1 MKSQR
6 ENMRFHKEVK
16 FQVWGKLTMK
26 NHNKMSR
33 FAAIAAVAALTV
45 TGLSILPE
53 SAIETKAASLT
64 GQNAQSI
71 TSQMTI
77 GWNLGNTLDV
87 ATTGLKSTTAPG
99 KFVTKWGNPE
109 PTQELFDTVK
119 AGGFNTVRI
128 PTTWYEHLEYDESSQ
143 MYVVNESWMDYVKQ
157 TVDYAY
163 NQDMFVILNV
173 HHEDFI
179 NEKVFTDETYAV
191 AAKKLGDIWTQVSET
206 FADYDQH
213 LIFEGMNEPRQTGN
227 PSVNEWG
234 NGTGDNGYTTQYINN
249 LNAVFVNTVRSQGSS
264 ANQERLLMLPGYCA
278 SSDSTAIRNIE
289 IPANAGNVALSVHA
303 YLPYYFTMATDSK
316 AVHEFPGKSGWGE
329 DYEYSLTTFFNNMKQ
344 ISAEKNTPIII
355 GEFSASDFD
364 NTESRVNWAKSYLSK
379 AKDAGI
385 PCVLWDNNV
394 VSVNNG
400 EAHGYVYRLTNTW
413 YTQSAPVIEAMMGVY
428 GITPTL
434 PAYEEYVSPEFS
446 WDKVPKDETWVELF
460 RSAKGL
466 DLEAWKPSALGQ
478 WKQYANENYDFV
490 MIYETAGEP
499 ALVLQDEAKE
509 TWNYVSASDTDTP
522 FLAYFTYEDLLSAI
536 EGTDV
541 TLEEED
547 NLYMS
552 AMAQDLK
559 VYGVYAVPKN
569 GAEVPT
575 ETETDTES
583 EPLPIE
589 TGDVNQDGTVSLL
602 DIITLQKFLLGK
614 PTGQQVMLNAD
625 MNHDSIL
632 NIYDLILLKKQ
643 LLKVR

>member
-1 MKSQR
+1 
-6 ENMRFHKEVK
+6 
-16 FQVWGKLTMK
+16 MK
-26 NHNKMSR
+26 NFNKKGR
-33 FAAIAAVAALTV
+33 FTAIAAVAALTV
-45 TGLSILPE
+45 TGFSILPE
-53 SAIETKAASLT
+53 SAIETNAAALT
-64 GQNAQSI
+64 GQSAQQI

-99 KFVTKWGNPE
+99 KFVTKCGNPE
-109 PTQELFDTVK
+109 TTQELFDTVK

-143 MYVVNESWMDYVKQ
+143 MYVVNSEWMDYVKK

-191 AAKKLGDIWTQVSET
+191 AAKKLGDIWTQVADT

-234 NGTGDNGYTTQYINN
+234 NGTEDNGYTTQYINN
-249 LNAVFVNTVRSQGSS
+249 LNSVFVNTVRNQGS
-264 ANQERLLMLPGYCA
+264 AENQERVLMLPGYCA
-278 SSDSTAIRNIE
+278 SSDATAIRNIA
-289 IPANAGNVALSVHA
+289 IPDNAGNVALSVHA
-303 YLPYYFTMATDSK
+303 YLPYYFTMATDNK

-329 DYEYSLTTFFNNMKQ
+329 DYEYSLTTFFNNLKQ
-344 ISAEKNTPIII
+344 ISAEKNTPVII

-364 NTESRVNWAKSYLSK
+364 NTESRCNWAKSYLSK

-394 VSVNNG
+394 VSISNG

-413 YTQSAPVIEAMMGVY
+413 YPQSAPVIEAMMSVY

-446 WDKVPKDETWVELF
+446 WDKIEIGEDWKELY
-460 RSAKGL
+460 RAKNGL
-466 DLEAWKPSALGQ
+466 ELEAWKPSILGQ

-490 MIYETAGEP
+490 MIYDTAGDP
-499 ALVLQDEAKE
+499 TLVLQNEAQE
-509 TWNYVSASDTDTP
+509 TWNYVYASDTDTP
-522 FLAYFTYEDLLSAI
+522 FVARFTYDDLLSAI
-536 EGTDV
+536 DGV
-541 TLEEED
+541 IALEEED

-552 AMAQDLK
+552 ATAESLT
-559 VYGVYAVPKN
+559 VYGVYAVPKA
-569 GAEVPT
+569 GAELPAES
-575 ETETDTES
+575 ETEP
-583 EPLPIE
+583 EPKPFPVP
-589 TGDVNQDGTVSLL
+589 GDVNLDGYCTIT
-602 DIITLQKFLLGK
+602 DIILLQKYLLGRE
-614 PTGQQVMLNAD
+614 TLSEEGFVYAD
-625 MNHDSIL
+625 INSDYKV
-632 NIYDLILLKKQ
+632 NIYDFVLLKKQ
-643 LLKVR
+643 LLNK

>member
-1 MKSQR
+1 
-6 ENMRFHKEVK
+6 
-16 FQVWGKLTMK
+16 MK
-26 NHNKMSR
+26 NFNKKGR
-33 FAAIAAVAALTV
+33 FTAIAAVAALTV
-45 TGLSILPE
+45 TGFSVLPE
-53 SAIETKAASLT
+53 SAIETNAASLT
-64 GQNAQSI
+64 GQNAQQI

-87 ATTGLKSTTAPG
+87 ATTGLKSTTAPS

-143 MYVVNESWMDYVKQ
+143 MYVVNSEWMDYVKK

-179 NEKVFTDETYAV
+179 NEKIFTDETYAV
-191 AAKKLGDIWTQVSET
+191 AAKKLGDIWTQVSDT

-249 LNAVFVNTVRSQGSS
+249 LNSVFVNTVRSQGSS
-264 ANQERLLMLPGYCA
+264 ANQERVLMLPGYCA
-278 SSDSTAIRNIE
+278 SSDFTAIRNIE
-289 IPANAGNVALSVHA
+289 IPQNAGNVALSVHA
-303 YLPYYFTMATDSK
+303 YLPYYFTMATDDK
-316 AVHEFPGKSGWGE
+316 AVHEFPGQSGWGE
-329 DYEYSLTTFFNNMKQ
+329 NYESSLQTFFDGLKTI
-344 ISAEKNTPIII
+344 ISEKNTPIII

-379 AKDAGI
+379 AKDANI

-394 VSVNNG
+394 VSISNG

-413 YTQSAPVIEAMMGVY
+413 YPQSAPVIEAMMSVY

-446 WDKVPKDETWVELF
+446 WDKIEIGEDWKELYK
-460 RSAKGL
+460 AKNGL
-466 DLEAWKPSALGQ
+466 ELEAWKPSILGQ
-478 WKQYANENYDFV
+478 WKNYANENYDFV
-490 MIYETAGEP
+490 MIYDTAGDP
-499 ALVLQDEAKE
+499 TLVLQNEAQE
-509 TWNYVSASDTDTP
+509 TWNYVYASDTDTP
-522 FLAYFTYEDLLSAI
+522 FVARFTYDDLLSAI
-536 EGTDV
+536 DGV
-541 TLEEED
+541 IALEEED

-552 AMAQDLK
+552 ATAEPLT
-559 VYGVYAVPKN
+559 VYGVYAVPKA
-569 GAEVPT
+569 GAELP
-575 ETETDTES
+575 TES
-583 EPLPIE
+583 ETELEAKPFPVP
-589 TGDVNQDGTVSLL
+589 GDVNLDGYCTIT
-602 DIITLQKFLLGK
+602 DIILLQKYLLGRE
-614 PTGQQVMLNAD
+614 TLSEEGFVYAD
-625 MNHDSIL
+625 MNSDSKV
-632 NIYDLILLKKQ
+632 NIYDFVLLKKQ
-643 LLKVR
+643 LLNK

>member
-1 MKSQR
+1 
-6 ENMRFHKEVK
+6 
-16 FQVWGKLTMK
+16 MK
-26 NHNKMSR
+26 NFNKKGR
-33 FAAIAAVAALTV
+33 FTAIAAVAALTV
-45 TGLSILPE
+45 TGFSILPE
-53 SAIETKAASLT
+53 SAIETNAAALT
-64 GQNAQSI
+64 GQSAQQI

-143 MYVVNESWMDYVKQ
+143 MYVVNSEWMDYVKK

-191 AAKKLGDIWTQVSET
+191 AAKKLGDIWTQVADT

-234 NGTGDNGYTTQYINN
+234 NGIEDNGYTTQYINN
-249 LNAVFVNTVRSQGSS
+249 LNSVFVNTVRNQGS
-264 ANQERLLMLPGYCA
+264 AENQERVLMLPGYCA
-278 SSDSTAIRNIE
+278 SSDATAIRNIA
-289 IPANAGNVALSVHA
+289 IPDNAGNVALSVHA
-303 YLPYYFTMATDSK
+303 YLPYYFTMATDNK

-329 DYEYSLTTFFNNMKQ
+329 DYEYSLTTFFNNLKQ
-344 ISAEKNTPIII
+344 ISAEKNTPVII

-364 NTESRVNWAKSYLSK
+364 NTESRCNWAKSYLSK

-394 VSVNNG
+394 VSISNG

-413 YTQSAPVIEAMMGVY
+413 YPQSAPVIEAMMSVY

-446 WDKVPKDETWVELF
+446 WDKIEIGEDWKELY
-460 RSAKGL
+460 RAKNGL
-466 DLEAWKPSALGQ
+466 ELEAWKPSILGQ

-490 MIYETAGEP
+490 MIYDTAGDP
-499 ALVLQDEAKE
+499 TLVLQNEAQE
-509 TWNYVSASDTDTP
+509 TWNYVYASDTDTP
-522 FLAYFTYEDLLSAI
+522 FVARFTYDDLLSAI
-536 EGTDV
+536 DGV
-541 TLEEED
+541 IALEEED

-552 AMAQDLK
+552 ATAESLT
-559 VYGVYAVPKN
+559 VYGVYAVPKA
-569 GAEVPT
+569 GAELPAES
-575 ETETDTES
+575 ETEP
-583 EPLPIE
+583 EPKPFPVP
-589 TGDVNQDGTVSLL
+589 GDVNLDGYCTIT
-602 DIITLQKFLLGK
+602 DIILLQKYLLGRE
-614 PTGQQVMLNAD
+614 TLSEEGFVYAD
-625 MNHDSIL
+625 INSDYKV
-632 NIYDLILLKKQ
+632 NIYDFVLLKKQ
-643 LLKVR
+643 LLNK

>member
-1 MKSQR
+1 
-6 ENMRFHKEVK
+6 
-16 FQVWGKLTMK
+16 MK
-26 NHNKMSR
+26 NFNKKGR
-33 FAAIAAVAALTV
+33 FTAIAAVAALTV
-45 TGLSILPE
+45 TGFSILPE
-53 SAIETKAASLT
+53 SAIETNAAALT
-64 GQNAQSI
+64 GQSAQQI

-143 MYVVNESWMDYVKQ
+143 MYVVNSEWMDYVKK

-191 AAKKLGDIWTQVSET
+191 AAKKLGDIWTQVADT

-234 NGTGDNGYTTQYINN
+234 NGTEDNGYTTQYINN
-249 LNAVFVNTVRSQGSS
+249 LNSVFVNTVRNQGS
-264 ANQERLLMLPGYCA
+264 AENQERVLMLPGYCA
-278 SSDSTAIRNIE
+278 SSDATAIRNIA
-289 IPANAGNVALSVHA
+289 IPDNAGNVALSVHA
-303 YLPYYFTMATDSK
+303 YLPYYFTMATDNK

-329 DYEYSLTTFFNNMKQ
+329 DYEYSLTTFFNNLKQ
-344 ISAEKNTPIII
+344 ISAEKNTPVII

-364 NTESRVNWAKSYLSK
+364 NTESRCNWAKSYLSK

-394 VSVNNG
+394 VSISNG

-413 YTQSAPVIEAMMGVY
+413 YPQSAPVIEAMMSVY

-446 WDKVPKDETWVELF
+446 WDKIEIGEDWKELY
-460 RSAKGL
+460 RAKNGL
-466 DLEAWKPSALGQ
+466 ELEAWKPSILGQ

-490 MIYETAGEP
+490 MIYDTAGDP
-499 ALVLQDEAKE
+499 TLVLQNEAQE
-509 TWNYVSASDTDTP
+509 TWNYVYASDTDTP
-522 FLAYFTYEDLLSAI
+522 FVARFTYDDLLSAI
-536 EGTDV
+536 DGV
-541 TLEEED
+541 IALEEED

-552 AMAQDLK
+552 ATAESLT
-559 VYGVYAVPKN
+559 VYGVYAVPKA
-569 GAEVPT
+569 GAELPAES
-575 ETETDTES
+575 ETEP
-583 EPLPIE
+583 EPKPFPVP
-589 TGDVNQDGTVSLL
+589 GDVNLDGYCTIT
-602 DIITLQKFLLGK
+602 DIILLQKYLLGRE
-614 PTGQQVMLNAD
+614 TLSEEGFVYAD
-625 MNHDSIL
+625 INSDYKV
-632 NIYDLILLKKQ
+632 NIYDFVLLKKQ
-643 LLKVR
+643 LLNK